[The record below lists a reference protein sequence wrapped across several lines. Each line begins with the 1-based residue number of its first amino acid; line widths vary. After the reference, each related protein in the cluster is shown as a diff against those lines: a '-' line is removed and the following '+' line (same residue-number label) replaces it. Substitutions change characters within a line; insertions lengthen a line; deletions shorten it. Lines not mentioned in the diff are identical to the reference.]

1 MVPLVALLLQLL
13 SFHAAISE
21 VPAIQLEPELAQS
34 TDRAA
39 RVQARKMERKLIDF
53 IFSSFS
59 QGVDESEE
67 ILSILSEHKVGPTYI
82 LCNGSA
88 RSSKDPTPFP
98 PRTCFYSALVDC
110 YCGSLFYSY

>member
-21 VPAIQLEPELAQS
+21 VPAIQMEPELAQS

-67 ILSILSEHKVGPTYI
+67 IKTLLSEHKVGPTYI
-82 LCNGSA
+82 PCYGTA

-98 PRTCFYSALVDC
+98 WRTCF
-110 YCGSLFYSY
+110 